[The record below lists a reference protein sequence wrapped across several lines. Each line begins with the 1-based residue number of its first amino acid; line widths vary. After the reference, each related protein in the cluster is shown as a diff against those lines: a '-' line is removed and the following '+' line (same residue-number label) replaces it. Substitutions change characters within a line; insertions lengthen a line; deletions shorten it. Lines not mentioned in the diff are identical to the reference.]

1 MPQVTKDPSTCLSEL
16 RQSGLQLCLL
26 LEKKADLA
34 PEERNALYE
43 TIGQISYIS
52 DGISLAMCVS
62 GPWDVPDFSSLV
74 ENADRLNLMVGS
86 LLAEVVAVH

>member
-1 MPQVTKDPSTCLSEL
+1 MSQVSKDPSTCLSEL

-26 LEKKADLA
+26 LERKSDLDA
-34 PEERNALYE
+34 AERNALFE

-62 GPWDVPDFSSLV
+62 GPMDIPDFTALI
-74 ENADRLNLMVGS
+74 ENADKLNSMVGS
-86 LLAEVVAVH
+86 LLAEEVAVH